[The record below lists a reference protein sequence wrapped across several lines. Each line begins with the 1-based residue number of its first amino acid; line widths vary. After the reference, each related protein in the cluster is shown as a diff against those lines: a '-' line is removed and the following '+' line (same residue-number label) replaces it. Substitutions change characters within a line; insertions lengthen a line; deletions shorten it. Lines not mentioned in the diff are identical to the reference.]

1 MTITLNTKYIT
12 QEKVTPIPRT
22 MPLLL
27 IMDSYCMSHVASKG
41 EIQAHKYKT
50 TAQYFLKI

>member
-12 QEKVTPIPRT
+12 QEEVTPIPRT

-27 IMDSYCMSHVASKG
+27 IMTA
-41 EIQAHKYKT
+41 T
-50 TAQYFLKI
+50 T